1 MLNTAYTL
9 LDRQHIFILLL
20 TFSPVLYLFFHS
32 SDCIQW
38 NDLWDNFLKSDSL
51 ASRTPSK
58 KRPGDITLTIHNTC
72 IISSLLLTSL
82 AIGWMYWKPG
92 VLEHVHGITL
102 ATVNLNPKLPP
113 PIFIKLAP
121 MSFISSVPSYGR
133 MSSSLSTTCQR
144 RGTGASWSGLLPLMA
159 QWTLFYRGIDTD
171 PTSCGTSI
179 AIADC
184 PRLREGYPPRRGTLL
199 GGVPSQEDVKYHSTC
214 PHWTPLLISGE
225 QSTPVQSNVKGCIS
239 IHFSCEL
246 SCCTEGGCHRHI
258 LHSHPFPPN
267 SQSKIIKWE
276 YTRTKQQLVSLI
288 SCTASSG
295 LFCVVKLFN
304 HHYS

>member
-1 MLNTAYTL
+1 
-9 LDRQHIFILLL
+9 
-20 TFSPVLYLFFHS
+20 
-32 SDCIQW
+32 
-38 NDLWDNFLKSDSL
+38 
-51 ASRTPSK
+51 
-58 KRPGDITLTIHNTC
+58 
-72 IISSLLLTSL
+72 
-82 AIGWMYWKPG
+82 
-92 VLEHVHGITL
+92 
-102 ATVNLNPKLPP
+102 
-113 PIFIKLAP
+113 

-133 MSSSLSTTCQR
+133 MSSSLSTTCRR

-159 QWTLFYRGIDTD
+159 QWTMFYRGIDTD

-184 PRLREGYPPRRGTLL
+184 PWLREGYPPRRGTLP
-199 GGVPSQEDVKYHSTC
+199 GGCKVSLHN
-214 PHWTPLLISGE
+214 WTPLLISGE

-246 SCCTEGGCHRHI
+246 SCCTEGGCHRQI
-258 LHSHPFPPN
+258 LYSRPFPPN

-295 LFCVVKLFN
+295 LFCVVHLFN
-304 HHYS
+304 HHHL